1 MRLLYLMK
9 LIKFLFFTPL
19 EMQLAVVKE
28 SKNQTKVL
36 DLMYLAQTI
45 KLVLLVVL
53 GTVWVMWLLFI
64 R

>member
-1 MRLLYLMK
+1 MK

-19 EMQLAVVKE
+19 ETQLAAVKE
-28 SKNQTKVL
+28 SKNQVKVL

-53 GTVWVMWLLFI
+53 ATVWVMWLLFI